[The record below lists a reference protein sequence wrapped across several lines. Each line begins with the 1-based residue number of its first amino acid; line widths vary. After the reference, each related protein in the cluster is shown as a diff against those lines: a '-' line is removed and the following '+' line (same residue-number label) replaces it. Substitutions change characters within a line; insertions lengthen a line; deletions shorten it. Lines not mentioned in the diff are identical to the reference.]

1 MSKHKTYRY
10 TNEQY
15 DFFIVKISE
24 GNNVVFWTATFSN
37 NIDFTIEALITL
49 VVILK
54 YKKTMSVVFNNFGFF
69 SIRFRHAIQKV
80 WSKDFIDFIFWGVDR
95 KQFSKF

>member
-1 MSKHKTYRY
+1 MY
-10 TNEQY
+10 TDEQY
-15 DFFIVKISE
+15 DFLFVKISE
-24 GNNVVFWTATFSN
+24 GNNFVFWTATISN

-80 WSKDFIDFIFWGVDR
+80 WSKDFIDFIFWEWTESN
-95 KQFSKF
+95 FLSFKF